1 MKSACRAG
9 LEKTEGAGVAGAG
22 VAGAGV
28 AGAGVAGAGVA
39 GAGVAGAGAGAGP
52 AAGAGGTKLP
62 MMFST
67 ESARILGFDCPG
79 LAMARFRIS
88 QSASAAEAKC
98 PLSERQARA
107 RNTENNLLV
116 IFEALCK

>member
-1 MKSACRAG
+1 MKRACRAG

-39 GAGVAGAGAGAGP
+39 GAGVAGAGAGAP
-52 AAGAGGTKLP
+52 AGAGGTKLP

-79 LAMARFRIS
+79 LAIARFKIS
-88 QSASAAEAKC
+88 QSASAAEANC
-98 PLSERQARA
+98 PLSERQASA
-107 RNTENNLLV
+107 RNEEINLLF